1 MSNRKNFTGG
11 TARRYATLAGRVDE
25 AITRLESMT
34 ERQTFDWFHV
44 QQVKE
49 LLKNAL
55 LEAEEQYL
63 QWKHLRYPP
72 GTQPKKAARV
82 CAL

>member
-1 MSNRKNFTGG
+1 MERHHQH
-11 TARRYATLAGRVDE
+11 RYATLVGRVDE

-55 LEAEEQYL
+55 LEAEEQYIEEAGN
-63 QWKHLRYPP
+63 PP
-72 GTQPKKAARV
+72 
-82 CAL
+82 ALILLPPTDCSS